1 MAALK
6 FRRDDGLRV
15 VDLLEAQVEGWKGG
29 GQAALVFGAIVGC
42 DCCLWPHTRKE
53 DERGISSVYPD
64 GSKFS
69 VGVVSW

>member
-1 MAALK
+1 MVFVWSTCSKLK
-6 FRRDDGLRV
+6 ARDGR
-15 VDLLEAQVEGWKGG
+15 GG